1 MRQKTTIDQTN
12 ELKELLLTKFSGKA
26 IFFRDW
32 SEPSVCVTQIRL
44 DDMVYANDK
53 WHLVTVY
60 LKVSILDIQQPGAV
74 IGQLSYLLD
83 KEKSQVQS

>member
-1 MRQKTTIDQTN
+1 MSKKTTVDQTN
-12 ELKELLLTKFSGKA
+12 ELKELLLKEFNGKA

-32 SEPSVCVTQIRL
+32 SAAACVTQIRI

-60 LKVSILDIQQPGAV
+60 HKVDILDIQQPGAV
-74 IGQLSYLLD
+74 VGQLSYLLD
-83 KEKSQVQS
+83 KEKAAVNS